1 MAHLTSF
8 DVLTIFSHTKQSNGN
23 KSLAIPDKKASI
35 MSKENRDQPA
45 DTGQTARDDGNLPTY
60 DPDVTTARAYGT
72 SGAAASGVDTMG
84 GQYVEHRDQGSYY
97 NPVTGAYGEHFDYP
111 TATGVH
117 HHRERTGATGVY
129 RERDVDIR
137 DDGSKH
143 VHRVYDNPNTATRVE
158 RDYEVEDYET

>member
-1 MAHLTSF
+1 M
-8 DVLTIFSHTKQSNGN
+8 SNQ
-23 KSLAIPDKKASI
+23 
-35 MSKENRDQPA
+35 NRDQTTY
-45 DTGQTARDDGNLPTY
+45 TGETRRDDGNLPTY
-60 DPDVTTARAYGT
+60 DPDVTTGRAYGT
-72 SGAAASGVDTMG
+72 GGRSLDPTAAAASGNDYSVDTLG
-84 GQYVEHRDQGSYY
+84 GQYAEHRDQGSYY

-143 VHRVYDNPNTATRVE
+143 VHRVYDNPNTGTRVE

>member
-1 MAHLTSF
+1 MTDENPDRSPRRSPGTRRDDGSLPYDPTQVRSRSF
-8 DVLTIFSHTKQSNGN
+8 DV
-23 KSLAIPDKKASI
+23 D
-35 MSKENRDQPA
+35 A
-45 DTGQTARDDGNLPTY
+45 D
-60 DPDVTTARAYGT
+60 
-72 SGAAASGVDTMG
+72 AAG
-84 GQYVEHRDQGSYY
+84 GRHAEHRDQGSYY

-143 VHRVYDNPNTATRVE
+143 VHRVYDNPNTGTRIE
-158 RDYEVEDYET
+158 RDYEVQDYET